1 MIWTMTMKVITVM
14 KLAKKVIK
22 KMMIN
27 LMIEGYYRSV
37 KLRAVYCQ
45 VNIFN
50 FRKQFPNIERVKSLI
65 VLKI

>member
-27 LMIEGYYRSV
+27 LMIEG
-37 KLRAVYCQ
+37 
-45 VNIFN
+45 N
-50 FRKQFPNIERVKSLI
+50 
-65 VLKI
+65 